1 MWFEENHQ
9 EMQHM
14 IKAGDEVLVSST
26 WAPTAKRIRLRWNEF
41 GSKRKAK
48 MSGGKA
54 DEMKKEIHQPAVLLL
69 LCCKHQPDIN

>member
-1 MWFEENHQ
+1 MWFEENQQ

-41 GSKRKAK
+41 GFKRKAK
-48 MSGGKA
+48 MSWTEGKQT
-54 DEMKKEIHQPAVLLL
+54 K
-69 LCCKHQPDIN
+69 